1 LEIQSNNNQR
11 YYLLPKG
18 RALQRP
24 PHLGGYGAKVNKIM
38 ETENKDANKSGR
50 GGRRVGAGRKPKGEA
65 KRVTLG
71 FVVSET
77 ASNNLKAY
85 AERMGKT
92 RNDVINDL
100 LEGLV

>member
-1 LEIQSNNNQR
+1 MVEH
-11 YYLLPKG
+11 
-18 RALQRP
+18 P

-38 ETENKDANKSGR
+38 ETENKTENKSGR

-77 ASNNLKAY
+77 AANNLKAY
-85 AERMGKT
+85 SERVGKT
-92 RNDVINDL
+92 RNDVINEL
-100 LEGLV
+100 LEGLI

>member
-1 LEIQSNNNQR
+1 MG
-11 YYLLPKG
+11 G
-18 RALQRP
+18 RTPAP
-24 PHLGGYGAKVNKIM
+24 PWGGYGAKVNKIM
-38 ETENKDANKSGR
+38 ETENKDANKNGH

-92 RNDVINDL
+92 RNDVINEL

>member
-1 LEIQSNNNQR
+1 
-11 YYLLPKG
+11 
-18 RALQRP
+18 
-24 PHLGGYGAKVNKIM
+24 M

-92 RNDVINDL
+92 RNVVINEL

>member
-1 LEIQSNNNQR
+1 
-11 YYLLPKG
+11 
-18 RALQRP
+18 
-24 PHLGGYGAKVNKIM
+24 M
-38 ETENKDANKSGR
+38 ENKTEKKSGR

-85 AERMGKT
+85 AARMGKT
-92 RNDVINDL
+92 RNDVINEL
-100 LEGLV
+100 LEGLI

>member
-1 LEIQSNNNQR
+1 MENKNSVRNR
-11 YYLLPKG
+11 YLIPKG
-18 RALQRP
+18 WTVQRP
-24 PHLGGYGAKVNKIM
+24 PQLGGYGAKVNKIM
-38 ETENKDANKSGR
+38 ETENKTENKSGR

-65 KRVTLG
+65 KRIALG

-92 RNDVINDL
+92 RNDVINEL
-100 LEGLV
+100 LEGLI

>member
-1 LEIQSNNNQR
+1 MVEH
-11 YYLLPKG
+11 
-18 RALQRP
+18 P
-24 PHLGGYGAKVNKIM
+24 PQLGGYGAKVNKIM
-38 ETENKDANKSGR
+38 ETENKTENKSGR

-85 AERMGKT
+85 AERVGKT
-92 RNDVINDL
+92 RNDVINEL
-100 LEGLV
+100 LEGLI

>member
-11 YYLLPKG
+11 YYLIPKG
-18 RALQRP
+18 WALQRP

>member
-1 LEIQSNNNQR
+1 
-11 YYLLPKG
+11 
-18 RALQRP
+18 
-24 PHLGGYGAKVNKIM
+24 M
-38 ETENKDANKSGR
+38 ETENKTENKSGR

-71 FVVSET
+71 FVVSEM

-92 RNDVINDL
+92 RNDVINEL
-100 LEGLV
+100 LEGLI

>member
-1 LEIQSNNNQR
+1 MESKSSVRNR
-11 YYLLPKG
+11 YLIPKG
-18 RALQRP
+18 WTMQRP

-38 ETENKDANKSGR
+38 EMENKTEKKSGR
-50 GGRRVGAGRKPKGEA
+50 DGRRVGAGRKPKGEA
-65 KRVTLG
+65 KRITLG

-92 RNDVINDL
+92 RNDVINEL
-100 LEGLV
+100 LEGLI